1 MSTPAPDAARPR
13 PVQRPDGLDLRLL
26 TLLQQDPRA
35 SLRALARQAGVAPGT
50 VAERL
55 DRLRSQGVIR
65 GVILDIDPAALG
77 FSLEVLLG
85 VSVAGDTSL
94 GALVQT
100 LLDVPWVR
108 EVHAVAGRWDL
119 VVTLCVRDQNH
130 LLDVIEH
137 EIRAVRGLLK
147 TESLVVLRSH
157 LKPGGV
163 LDQIVSES

>member
-1 MSTPAPDAARPR
+1 MSTPAHDAGRAR
-13 PVQRPDGLDLRLL
+13 PVQRPDELDLRLL
-26 TLLQQDPRA
+26 TFLQQDPRA
-35 SLRALARQAGVAPGT
+35 SLRQLARQAGVAPGT

-55 DRLRSQGVIR
+55 ERLRSQGVIR

-85 VSVAGDTSL
+85 ISVSADVPLSG
-94 GALVQT
+94 LVRT

-108 EVHAVAGRWDL
+108 EVHAVTGRWDL
-119 VVTLCVRDQNH
+119 VVTLCVRDQEH
-130 LLDVIEH
+130 LLDVIQN
-137 EIRAVRGLLK
+137 EIRAIGGLTR

-163 LDQIVSES
+163 LDQIAGEA

>member
-1 MSTPAPDAARPR
+1 MSTPAHDAGRAR
-13 PVQRPDGLDLRLL
+13 PVQRPDELDLRLL
-26 TLLQQDPRA
+26 TFLQQDPRA
-35 SLRALARQAGVAPGT
+35 SLRQLARQAGVAPGT

-55 DRLRSQGVIR
+55 ERLRSQGVIR

-85 VSVAGDTSL
+85 ISVSADIPLSG
-94 GALVQT
+94 LVRT

-108 EVHAVAGRWDL
+108 EVHAVTGRWDF
-119 VVTLCVRDQNH
+119 VVTLCVRDQEH
-130 LLDVIEH
+130 LLDVIQH
-137 EIRAVRGLLK
+137 EIRAIGGLTR

-163 LDQIVSES
+163 LDQIAGEA

>member
-1 MSTPAPDAARPR
+1 MSTPAHEAPRPR
-13 PVQRPDGLDLRLL
+13 AVQRPDELDLRLL

-85 VSVAGDTSL
+85 ITISSETPLTS
-94 GALVQT
+94 LVQT

-108 EVHAVAGRWDL
+108 EVHAVTGRWDF
-119 VVTLCVRDQNH
+119 VVTLCVRDQEH
-130 LLDVIEH
+130 LLNVIQDD
-137 EIRAVRGLLK
+137 IRTVRGLVK

-163 LDQIVSES
+163 LDQISPDG

>member
-1 MSTPAPDAARPR
+1 MSTPAPDPSRPR
-13 PVQRPDGLDLRLL
+13 PVQRPDELDLRLL

-55 DRLRSQGVIR
+55 DRLRTQGVIR
-65 GVILDIDPAALG
+65 GVILDIDPASLG

-85 VSVAGDTSL
+85 VSVAGDTPL
-94 GALVQT
+94 PGLVRT
-100 LLDVPWVR
+100 LLEVPWVR
-108 EVHAVAGRWDL
+108 GVHAVTGRWDL
-119 VVTLCVRDQNH
+119 VVTLCVRDQEH
-130 LLDVIEH
+130 LLEVIQHDV
-137 EIRAVRGLLK
+137 RAIGGLTR

-163 LDQIVSES
+163 LDQIAGEP